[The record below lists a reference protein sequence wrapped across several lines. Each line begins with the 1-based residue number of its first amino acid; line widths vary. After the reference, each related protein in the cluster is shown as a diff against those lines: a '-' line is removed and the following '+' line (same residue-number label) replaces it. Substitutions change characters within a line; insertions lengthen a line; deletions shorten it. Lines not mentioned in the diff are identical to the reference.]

1 MAGCFKALR
10 FWGKK
15 HKAETAT
22 GSNKK
27 PRPSRADPGHRNP
40 EKPPL
45 EVQHVDLAPAFRGV
59 PIRPNVNPV
68 YSAYSTP
75 ADTTWADSVA
85 STKIPNSFDDSAK
98 LKDEGV
104 VDPEEAARRKKA
116 EQEEQERLDFLQMM

>member
-1 MAGCFKALR
+1 MAGCLKALR

-15 HKAETAT
+15 NRAESAT

-27 PRPSRADPGHRNP
+27 PRPSHTDPGHRNP

-45 EVQHVDLAPAFRGV
+45 EVQHADLAPAFRGV

-75 ADTTWADSVA
+75 ADTTWADSA
-85 STKIPNSFDDSAK
+85 ATKTPNSFDDSAK
-98 LKDEGV
+98 LKDDGV
-104 VDPEEAARRKKA
+104 VDPEEVARRKKV
-116 EQEEQERLDFLQMM
+116 EQEEQERLDFFQMM